1 MCLSLCLTRI
11 FAERPARCRWA
22 TVPQPLLC
30 GLQNIGLRPD
40 HSPGRFDQKAL
51 CLLRRLLC
59 MAVSHIC
66 RHPENGAR
74 RTFSLETNFLFA
86 CLAHC
91 SPKNCFVKELQ
102 LFFFPPGITNKTF
115 VTFSVHRAATMIRS
129 LWGRCPPRSVPALF
143 HVSDLGHLNFCCIKM
158 TKIVE
163 TINWLES
170 WKYLR

>member
-1 MCLSLCLTRI
+1 MSLCLTRI

-22 TVPQPLLC
+22 TVPQPFLC

-51 CLLRRLLC
+51 RLLLRRLLC

-102 LFFFPPGITNKTF
+102 LFFFSPRIQKQSFCHIFCPQSCYDDQ
-115 VTFSVHRAATMIRS
+115 VTVRPLPTS
-129 LWGRCPPRSVPALF
+129 LSPRPLPRCRFGTS
-143 HVSDLGHLNFCCIKM
+143 
-158 TKIVE
+158 
-163 TINWLES
+163 
-170 WKYLR
+170 